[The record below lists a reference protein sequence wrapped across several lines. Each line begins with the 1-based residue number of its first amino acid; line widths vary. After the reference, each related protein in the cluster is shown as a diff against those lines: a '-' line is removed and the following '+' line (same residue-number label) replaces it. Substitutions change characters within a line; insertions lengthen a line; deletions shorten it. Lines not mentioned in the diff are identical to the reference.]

1 MVEFVS
7 YSVKFPNLCS
17 GELIL
22 NIDGKDV
29 KFPSGSLDSGGGV
42 YNDGCGDYYAESGRW
57 TIDLYD
63 YPELE
68 PMRAEIEACINENIP
83 HGCCGGCI

>member
-1 MVEFVS
+1 MVKFVS
-7 YSVKFPNLCS
+7 YSGAFPNLCA

-29 KFPSGSLDSGGGV
+29 KFPPHSIDPGGYIGGSIPDLYAVSGD
-42 YNDGCGDYYAESGRW
+42 W
-57 TIDLYD
+57 TINLYD

-68 PMRAEIEACINENIP
+68 PMRVEIESCINENVP
-83 HGCCGGCI
+83 HGCCGGCV